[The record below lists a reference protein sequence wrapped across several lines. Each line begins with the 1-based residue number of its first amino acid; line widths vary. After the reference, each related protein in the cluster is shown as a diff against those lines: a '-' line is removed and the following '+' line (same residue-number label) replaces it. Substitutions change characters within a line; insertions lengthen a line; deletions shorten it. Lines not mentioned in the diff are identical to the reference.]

1 MPANVNSK
9 SFTLNIDIYNQ
20 MCSPEQGSACSSRL
34 KEIGL
39 NHYIRALLLLLNNN
53 FTLLNADINYKNAQ
67 NEHSEQG

>member
-1 MPANVNSK
+1 
-9 SFTLNIDIYNQ
+9 